1 MKSRGLK
8 SFEGR
13 TVVVH
18 NAPGPSIEGVLQ
30 HAYRD
35 CLVLGFARS
44 LDDKMDLGGE
54 IVIPRSPGV
63 WLQATVPEPTP

>member
-1 MKSRGLK
+1 MKARGLK
-8 SFEGR
+8 RFEGR

-18 NAPGPSIEGVLQ
+18 NAPGPSIEGILR

-35 CLVLGFARS
+35 CLVLELARS
-44 LDDKMDLGGE
+44 LDDKTDLAGE